1 MRAYLEPLAEGA
13 GMEWEALA
21 QLASQPGEEDSFGL
35 TPLALRTSGF
45 ANGVA
50 ELHGDTSRRMWRALW
65 PELPVDEVPIASI
78 TNGIHTASWLS
89 REMQE
94 LLDRYVGPG
103 LRERPEDP
111 AGGERADAIPGGEL
125 WRVHELRRERL
136 VLFARERL
144 RAQWARQGSRRLASR
159 AADDAPAPT
168 P

>member
-1 MRAYLEPLAEGA
+1 M
-13 GMEWEALA
+13 
-21 QLASQPGEEDSFGL
+21 
-35 TPLALRTSGF
+35 
-45 ANGVA
+45 
-50 ELHGDTSRRMWRALW
+50 
-65 PELPVDEVPIASI
+65 PIASI

-111 AGGERADAIPGGEL
+111 AVWERADAIPGGSCGAC
-125 WRVHELRRERL
+125 RARRERL

-144 RAQWARQGSRRLASR
+144 RAQWARQGSRRPPAGRPTTRS
-159 AADDAPAPT
+159 APT